1 MKVRELIETM
11 KNSIVLES
19 PKLIIKNDR
28 KYIKHISIRLSEE
41 HYYKY
46 ASREVISW
54 DLCLTKINLKD
65 SKIHGYLIIEVENE

>member
-1 MKVRELIETM
+1 MKIRELIETM

-28 KYIKHISIRLSEE
+28 KFIKRMSIRLSEE

-46 ASREVISW
+46 ADREVISW
-54 DLCLTKINLKD
+54 DLCLTKIDFKD
-65 SKIHGYLIIEVENE
+65 SKIHGYLIIEVE